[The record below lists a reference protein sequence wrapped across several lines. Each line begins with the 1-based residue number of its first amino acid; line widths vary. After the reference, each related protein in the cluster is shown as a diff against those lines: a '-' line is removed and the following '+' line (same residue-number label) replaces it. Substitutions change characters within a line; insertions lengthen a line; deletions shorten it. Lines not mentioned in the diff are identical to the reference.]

1 MFLDYKQETQER
13 INLIK
18 QAEIDLQHVNLAYAS
33 KAPVMEA
40 AFGLAEKSKLRMYD
54 CLVPVIAEHSYQMG
68 QTCKQCLEKAYD
80 AGYGLYTA
88 KSDTQK
94 ISRLFEKNK
103 KLKAQ
108 HAEIVKENAQLRHE
122 AETID
127 YYIQVYEGGRDTK
140 ELVALYTESEKKRVS
155 LGRLYK
161 SMKKRLEKECARLIQ
176 KNNTTME
183 TLKKQQVEVVY
194 PLVSECS
201 KREKEIVEYKEMI
214 ISNSK
219 IVKMLSALLKFPKLC
234 ESYRRI
240 TKLRLTEEEL
250 NDAKSNATHV
260 LRQFKLDQDPI
271 NTNKQLEKLA
281 SDLAK
286 FNKFVKEKIE
296 GPLL

>member
-1 MFLDYKQETQER
+1 M
-13 INLIK
+13 
-18 QAEIDLQHVNLAYAS
+18 
-33 KAPVMEA
+33 
-40 AFGLAEKSKLRMYD
+40 
-54 CLVPVIAEHSYQMG
+54 
-68 QTCKQCLEKAYD
+68 
-80 AGYGLYTA
+80 
-88 KSDTQK
+88 
-94 ISRLFEKNK
+94 
-103 KLKAQ
+103 
-108 HAEIVKENAQLRHE
+108 
-122 AETID
+122 
-127 YYIQVYEGGRDTK
+127 YEGGHDTK

-260 LRQFKLDQDPI
+260 LR
-271 NTNKQLEKLA
+271 
-281 SDLAK
+281 
-286 FNKFVKEKIE
+286 
-296 GPLL
+296 